1 MDAYTDMDG
10 LVEDNDIEPCALL
23 ARFIEKRAFIMSCCI
38 LNFSRYFSSHSGI
51 PLTILMIILPN
62 ISSSDLDF
70 DISGGRGLFFVL
82 IFYSNTF

>member
-23 ARFIEKRAFIMSCCI
+23 ARFIEKRAFIISCCI

-51 PLTILMIILPN
+51 PLTTFTVISPN
-62 ISSSDLDF
+62 ISPSDLDLVV
-70 DISGGRGLFFVL
+70 SGGRGL
-82 IFYSNTF
+82 STKRNDRG

>member
-38 LNFSRYFSSHSGI
+38 LNFSRYEEF
-51 PLTILMIILPN
+51 
-62 ISSSDLDF
+62 IS
-70 DISGGRGLFFVL
+70 
-82 IFYSNTF
+82 